1 MTHIEEEI
9 QDDLRRQ
16 KLEQFWKENGGWI
29 IICAILAVIFT
40 GALTWWRQHEYK
52 QNLAQTAA
60 LLDVLK
66 DSDTKTLAEFAMT
79 SDKDHGAIALFS
91 AAALHS
97 SRKQDAEA
105 VSLYRK
111 IEGTTGLDSTYRDLA
126 KLLRVSKSLS
136 AESDIAQ
143 LHKDLAPLAAKGAW
157 RYSALELQALLYA
170 RENKMKEAAEVLTR
184 LTQDS
189 GAPNDVRMRASTLRE
204 LYMGSATAK

>member
-9 QDDLRRQ
+9 EDDLRRQ
-16 KLEQFWKENGGWI
+16 KLEQFWKENGSWI

-52 QNLAQTAA
+52 QNLTQTAA
-60 LLDVLK
+60 LLEVLREN
-66 DSDTKTLAEFAMT
+66 DTKALGEFALK
-79 SDKDHGAIALFS
+79 SDKDHGAIALFT

-97 SRKQDAEA
+97 QRSQDAEA
-105 VSLYRK
+105 VTLYRK
-111 IEGTTGLDSTYRDLA
+111 IDGTSGLDSTYRDLA
-126 KLLRVSKSLS
+126 KLLRVSKSLG
-136 AESDIAQ
+136 AEDPAQ
-143 LHKDLAPLAAKGAW
+143 LHKDLAPLTAKSTW

-184 LTQDS
+184 LTQDG